1 MQFYKIKSYAKI
13 NLSLGV
19 LGKLKSNLHKIESL
33 ISFINLHDQILI
45 KKINDTKH
53 IIKFT
58 GKFSKNISKN
68 NTIVNLL
75 KILDNNKKLQNK
87 KYLIKV
93 NKNIPQKSGMGGGS
107 VNAAS
112 VLKYLLNKE
121 KLKLSSKEILQITS
135 KIGSD
140 VIIGMKKKL
149 LIFYGDGELKIVN
162 NKINFFTVLL
172 KPNFGCSTKSIYKS
186 VRYFSKPFFKKNKIS
201 NLNKK
206 ILINL
211 KNDLETSAFK
221 RYSKLQKLK
230 IFMEKLD
237 NILFARM
244 TGSGSTMVGY
254 FTSKKSALNALKIL
268 KKKYKN
274 CWCILSKTI

>member
-1 MQFYKIKSYAKI
+1 M
-13 NLSLGV
+13 V

-53 IIKFT
+53 VVKYT

-68 NTIVNLL
+68 NTIINLL
-75 KILDNNKKLQNK
+75 KILDNNNKLQNK

-107 VNAAS
+107 MNAAS

-121 KLKLSSKEILQITS
+121 KLKLNSKEILQITS

-172 KPNFGCSTKSIYKS
+172 KPNFGCSTKSIYKN

-206 ILINL
+206 FLINL
-211 KNDLETSAFK
+211 KNDLEAPAFK
-221 RYSKLQKLK
+221 RYSKLQKIK

-244 TGSGSTMVGY
+244 TGSGSAMVGY